1 MEDVIVV
8 GSGPAGACAAWKL
21 AQAGMTVKVLEKA
34 TLPRYKVCG
43 GGLVRRAMQL
53 VPIDVQQ
60 VVEHTCYQ
68 ARLHFFSSG
77 LSFIT
82 QRATPLVSMVM
93 RAGFDQALLSA
104 AQLQGATVCDR
115 CSVERVFRHHD
126 SVTVAT
132 TSGAMRAQFVIAADG
147 ALSRVA
153 RSVRWED
160 GRRLVPALEYE
171 VTVPA
176 GIFQQFEGVARF
188 DFDIIQAGYGWVFPK
203 RNHLSIGVLSMT
215 PNRHELRAAMGRYL
229 DVLGCASPS
238 SIERHGF
245 VIPLRPRTGPF
256 ARDRILLTGDAAGF
270 ADPVTGEGISSAVR
284 SGFLAAQSL
293 IDGQL
298 QQEVV
303 EERYNRLV
311 AQAILP
317 ELRAGRLLASI
328 LYHCPHVRTW
338 VFSQRG
344 QRLCEMMADVMA
356 GHKLY
361 RDFFRP
367 RWMGHVFTLPQL
379 SRRGVL
385 SRRKQNS

>member
-1 MEDVIVV
+1 
-8 GSGPAGACAAWKL
+8 
-21 AQAGMTVKVLEKA
+21 MTVKVLEKA

-43 GGLVRRAMQL
+43 GGLVSRTMQL
-53 VPIDVQQ
+53 VPIDVQEI
-60 VVEHTCYQ
+60 VGHTCYQ

-82 QRATPLVSMVM
+82 QRTTPLVSMTM
-93 RAGFDQALLSA
+93 RAEFDQALLSA
-104 AQLQGATVCDR
+104 AQAQGATVCDR
-115 CSVERVFRHHD
+115 CSVEKVSCHED
-126 SVTVAT
+126 SITVVT
-132 TSGAMRAQFVIAADG
+132 TSGTMRARFVIAADG

-153 RSVRWED
+153 RSMQWED

-176 GIFQQFEGVARF
+176 NLLQQFEGRARF

-203 RNHLSIGVLSMT
+203 RNHLSIGVLSLT
-215 PNRHELRAAMGRYL
+215 STWHELRAAIGRYL
-229 DVLGCASPS
+229 AVLGCASPS
-238 SIERHGF
+238 LIERHGF
-245 VIPLRPRTGPF
+245 VIPLRPRTGSF
-256 ARDRILLTGDAAGF
+256 AKHRILLTGDAAGF

-311 AQAILP
+311 AHAILP

-328 LYHCPHVRTW
+328 LYHCPRLRTW
-338 VFSQRG
+338 VFSQQG
-344 QRLCEMMADVMA
+344 QQLCELMTDVMA
-356 GHKLY
+356 GHKRY

-367 RWMGHVFTLPQL
+367 RWVGHVFTLPWL
-379 SRRGVL
+379 SRRRML
-385 SRRKQNS
+385 TRRKHK